1 MTTSPSRP
9 TPEQQQQRVGE
20 HFESVSTRWLEIYGQ
35 PTVRAAVI
43 RDRHTLALQW
53 IRALRLPSDAHILE
67 IGCGAG
73 LFSVSVA
80 QLGYSVEAV
89 DVSERMV
96 ELARRHTIE
105 FGVGD
110 RMRVELGDVHALQ
123 YAGDAFDVVVALG
136 VLPWLHSPVDAIG
149 EMARVTAPSGFV
161 ILSSD
166 NRRALHRVLDPRM
179 TPALESVNLRI
190 KHFLEKRGL
199 WHETEV
205 LDARAHRPHVVDG
218 LASQAGL
225 TKVRSRTV
233 GFGPFS
239 LFGRA
244 CLAESVGLRL
254 HRRLQALADRDV
266 PVIRSGGHQYML
278 LAGRP
283 PPEQR

>member
-73 LFSVSVA
+73 FFSVSVA

-96 ELARRHTIE
+96 ELARRHAIE
-105 FGVGD
+105 LGVGD

-136 VLPWLHSPVDAIG
+136 V
-149 EMARVTAPSGFV
+149 
-161 ILSSD
+161 
-166 NRRALHRVLDPRM
+166 
-179 TPALESVNLRI
+179 
-190 KHFLEKRGL
+190 
-199 WHETEV
+199 
-205 LDARAHRPHVVDG
+205 
-218 LASQAGL
+218 
-225 TKVRSRTV
+225 
-233 GFGPFS
+233 
-239 LFGRA
+239 
-244 CLAESVGLRL
+244 
-254 HRRLQALADRDV
+254 
-266 PVIRSGGHQYML
+266 
-278 LAGRP
+278 
-283 PPEQR
+283 

>member
-1 MTTSPSRP
+1 MTTSASDP
-9 TPEQQQQRVGE
+9 TATQQRRVVE
-20 HFESVSTRWLEIYGQ
+20 HFESVSTRWLEVYGYS
-35 PTVRAAVI
+35 TVRAAVI

-53 IRALRLPSDAHILE
+53 IQALGLPPDAHILE

-96 ELARRHTIE
+96 DVARRHATE
-105 FGVGD
+105 RGVGD
-110 RMRVELGDVHALQ
+110 RMSVELGDVHALR
-123 YAGDAFDVVVALG
+123 YAGNSFDVVVALG
-136 VLPWLHSPVDAIG
+136 VLPWLHSPVAAIR
-149 EMARVTAPSGFV
+149 EMARVTAPSGSV
-161 ILSSD
+161 ILSAD
-166 NRRALHRVLDPRM
+166 NRQALHRVLDPRT
-179 TPALESVNLRI
+179 TPALEPMNLRI

-199 WHETEV
+199 WRETEV
-205 LDARAHRPHVVDG
+205 LDARAHRPRVVDG

-239 LFGRA
+239 LFGRV

-278 LAGRP
+278 LARRP